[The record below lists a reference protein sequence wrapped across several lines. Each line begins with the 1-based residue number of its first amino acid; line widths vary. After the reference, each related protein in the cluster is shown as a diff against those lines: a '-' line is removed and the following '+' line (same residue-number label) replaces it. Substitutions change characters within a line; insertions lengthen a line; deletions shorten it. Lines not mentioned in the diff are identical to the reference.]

1 MLYAPKVLS
10 SEDGDFEESKQ
21 APIEND
27 KENMEE
33 ESESEVTNNK
43 YDQEEEQAPLMP
55 WRSQLR
61 KTNSTL
67 NLLEWQQQQSHFLQS
82 QLWKQTFVVFAV
94 KTIHS

>member
-27 KENMEE
+27 KENMQE

-43 YDQEEEQAPLMP
+43 HDQEEEQAPLMP

-67 NLLEWQQQQSHFLQS
+67 NLLEWKQSNKAISCNLNY
-82 QLWKQTFVVFAV
+82 
-94 KTIHS
+94 